1 MGISLSTV
9 QFLREAGHDVVHLR
23 EEGLHQLPD
32 SEILAKAYAEQR
44 IVLTCDL
51 DFGDL
56 LAASGATLPSV
67 ILLRLKNYTPDYVNP
82 RISEVITA
90 CEQLLQ
96 NGAIVIVQDT
106 RYRVRTLP
114 IE

>member
-9 QFLREAGHDVVHLR
+9 QFL
-23 EEGLHQLPD
+23 
-32 SEILAKAYAEQR
+32 
-44 IVLTCDL
+44 
-51 DFGDL
+51 
-56 LAASGATLPSV
+56 
-67 ILLRLKNYTPDYVNP
+67 KNYTPDYVNP
-82 RISEVITA
+82 HISEVITA